1 MAQLVDAVVSKTTV
15 RKDVRVRVP
24 PWALPL
30 EHLRRHPLAGH
41 VLAAWL
47 VSRLVLI
54 AGAWSGSMLVEAG
67 LMSHHPRYF
76 GGIVDL
82 LTWWDGR
89 YYLAIAENGYPDGD
103 PTTLHGFFPLVPGT
117 FAVFGNHLLPALVL
131 ANLAGLAA
139 IATVTALTARLV
151 PGYAAARVA
160 WLFALAPGAVTLGMT
175 YTEPYVVALG
185 CGAALALLAGRPWL
199 ALALG
204 IGCGLTRVQGFVFAI
219 PLIGIALKSPR
230 RNLALLAASGPLV
243 GLALF
248 CLYLAFQTGDWLA
261 YAHAQA
267 DNSPFRNRTSPGP
280 NGVVVA
286 VRLAYQNLTRD
297 GIVPWEIRDTLGTV
311 GYGAL
316 LAVAAYKRLPWTWI
330 VAGALALLIPVSAG
344 TMAGTSRYALMAIP
358 AFWVLALWARR
369 EGVFVAMV
377 AVSAGLLA
385 LNAVWLP
392 THWP

>member
-1 MAQLVDAVVSKTTV
+1 MASVPSRAPRRSLHGIDAGRGGPACRTT
-15 RKDVRVRVP
+15 R
-24 PWALPL
+24 ATS
-30 EHLRRHPLAGH
+30 
-41 VLAAWL
+41 AA
-47 VSRLVLI
+47 
-54 AGAWSGSMLVEAG
+54 
-67 LMSHHPRYF
+67 
-76 GGIVDL
+76 IVDL

-89 YYLAIAENGYPDGD
+89 YYLAIAQHGYPGGD
-103 PTTLHGFFPLVPGT
+103 PSTLHGFFPLVPGT
-117 FAVFGNHLLPALVL
+117 FAVFGNHLLPALLL

-139 IATVTALTARLV
+139 IGTVTALTARLV
-151 PGYAAARVA
+151 SGPAAGRVA

-185 CGAALALLAGRPWL
+185 VGAALALMAGRPWL

-204 IGCGLTRVQGFVFAI
+204 IGCGLTRVQGFLFAI
-219 PLIGIALKSPR
+219 PLVGDR
-230 RNLALLAASGPLV
+230 AARPAAERGAGGGEPVRWS

-248 CLYLAFQTGDWLA
+248 CVYLGFRTGDWLA

-330 VAGALALLIPVSAG
+330 ATGALAILIPVSAG

-377 AVSAGLLA
+377 ALSAGLLA

>member
-1 MAQLVDAVVSKTTV
+1 
-15 RKDVRVRVP
+15 
-24 PWALPL
+24 
-30 EHLRRHPLAGH
+30 
-41 VLAAWL
+41 
-47 VSRLVLI
+47 
-54 AGAWSGSMLVEAG
+54 
-67 LMSHHPRYF
+67 
-76 GGIVDL
+76 
-82 LTWWDGR
+82 
-89 YYLAIAENGYPDGD
+89 
-103 PTTLHGFFPLVPGT
+103 
-117 FAVFGNHLLPALVL
+117 
-131 ANLAGLAA
+131 
-139 IATVTALTARLV
+139 
-151 PGYAAARVA
+151 
-160 WLFALAPGAVTLGMT
+160 MT

-185 CGAALALLAGRPWL
+185 AGAALALLAGRPWL

-204 IGCGLTRVQGFVFAI
+204 IGCGLTRLQGFVFAL
-219 PLIGIALKSPR
+219 PLAGIALRDPR
-230 RNLALLAASGPLV
+230 RKLALVAASGPVL

-248 CLYLAFQTGDWLA
+248 FVYLAFRTGDWLA
-261 YAHAQA
+261 YSHAQA

-280 NGVVVA
+280 NGLVVA

-316 LAVAAYKRLPWTWI
+316 LAVAAFRRLPWTW
-330 VAGALALLIPVSAG
+330 VAAGALALLIPVSAG

-377 AVSAGLLA
+377 ALSAGLLA